1 MNKELHHLSHLSTEI
16 VSKLCSI
23 VSSDKLYGNV
33 NFKVPAKL
41 SLQELMQIKSH
52 VIGTMKGHKTVVY
65 IFNVDSID
73 VDSIDGESVSL
84 NIHWKKVELVTQP
97 VPNASP
103 LLK

>member
-73 VDSIDGESVSL
+73 GESVSL